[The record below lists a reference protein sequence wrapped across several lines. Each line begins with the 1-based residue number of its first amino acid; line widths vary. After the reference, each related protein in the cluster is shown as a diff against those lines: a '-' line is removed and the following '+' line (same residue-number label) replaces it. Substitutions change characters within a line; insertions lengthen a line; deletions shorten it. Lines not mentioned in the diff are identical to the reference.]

1 MPPAPTYAPLYERGG
16 VSLIRHDEEASEWG
30 VDEVGEWLNRIGLGE
45 HAAKFKKHKIVGVQ
59 LSRLTEAH
67 LVELGMAAIGD
78 RLLLLSELDA
88 ISVTKSRV
96 LWEGE
101 EVWSFHGPF
110 DWLWKKHLRAGCRKA
125 ICLRPAFWD
134 QYKLTSEALIVTQ
147 RDRGMLDDAVC
158 CARAIK
164 MTTRHIELWN
174 ITGVTV
180 KSAYKESDSCDFGVV
195 TWRAL
200 SNLRRPAVPS
210 PSPAAT
216 SGQRAARVEMR
227 SDGSDGRWWQADEV
241 TIELDKM
248 RLLKPLQPLTL
259 PAKTSPALV
268 TKIMEIIQK
277 HHRGPTGAKMAR

>member
-59 LSRLTEAH
+59 LRSLTEAH
-67 LVELGMAAIGD
+67 LVELGMTAIGD

-180 KSAYKESDSCDFGVV
+180 KAAYKESDSCDFGV
-195 TWRAL
+195 
-200 SNLRRPAVPS
+200 
-210 PSPAAT
+210 
-216 SGQRAARVEMR
+216 
-227 SDGSDGRWWQADEV
+227 ADEV
-241 TIELDKM
+241 VIELDKM
-248 RLLKPLQPLTL
+248 KLLKPLQPLTL